1 MNYVKNLS
9 LAQKLGIMP
18 RPELPLGLNDWQE
31 IENKYLNRTEF
42 EREHSCPICFEDL

>member
-18 RPELPLGLNDWQE
+18 RPDLPLGLNDWQE

-42 EREHSCPICFEDL
+42 EREH